1 MQRRAWLAITAI
13 YLTSILLII
22 LAVYHTPTQVPKYGT
37 HCACEWDP
45 DNDEAAAFA
54 WCGRSPLCYHEMN
67 IRGYRARQA
76 LQTLPLFEGT
86 QYNYTKL
93 EELKRLGITV
103 YGIDCSLD
111 EIFFR
116 CTWDSV
122 PWRLNIVCHKG
133 GTEDVIERVYWEPAI
148 QLPMPREH
156 VRDAIAAGWGMK
168 DDWVEDQELAA
179 GVQIWPREGY

>member
-1 MQRRAWLAITAI
+1 MQRRTWLATTAI
-13 YLTSILLII
+13 YLTSILLIV
-22 LAVYHTPTQVPKYGT
+22 LAVINTPTQVPKYGT

-76 LQTLPLFEGT
+76 LRTLPSFEGM

-93 EELKRLGITV
+93 EELKRAGITV
-103 YGIDCSLD
+103 YGIDCLLD
-111 EIFFR
+111 GIPR
-116 CTWDSV
+116 CATWDSV
-122 PWRLNIVCHKG
+122 PWRYMFMSLNAGEV
-133 GTEDVIERVYWEPAI
+133 
-148 QLPMPREH
+148 LPMPREH

-168 DDWVEDQELAA
+168 NDQTEDQPLAA
-179 GVQIWPREGY
+179 GVQIWPWIDYSL